1 MSLDYLERSEF
12 GGAPISLLKFE
23 SGAMSTPILWTDVA
37 FPVAHDGLTYM
48 PTPLK
53 VGGVSQSD
61 TLDKATVQ
69 IECPTDA
76 AVPMLFRYYPLGGVV
91 NLTVLY
97 GHDGD
102 PAGEFVP
109 IWSGRVVGV
118 THADDQG
125 TATLE
130 CEPISTSLMRT
141 GLRRNYQRM
150 CPHALY
156 GDKCRVNKAAH
167 TIAVTVA
174 DVQGSVVRV
183 TPEIPSAGQFAG
195 GIASWTRQVSGQIPL
210 RDERM
215 ITEAIPTGPGES
227 AFKIMGAIIG
237 LQTGAQLAVTRG
249 CDHGLD
255 TCTNI
260 FDNAPNYGGMPWI
273 PTDNPTSG
281 GSIY

>member
-1 MSLDYLERSEF
+1 MSLDHLERSEF

-37 FPVAHDGLTYM
+37 FPVAHAGLTYM
-48 PTPLK
+48 PVPLK

-69 IECPTDA
+69 IECPTDS

-91 NLTVLY
+91 NLTILY

-109 IWSGRVVGV
+109 IWSGRVIGV
-118 THADDQG
+118 SHNDDRG

-156 GDKCRVNKAAH
+156 GDKCRANKAAH
-167 TIAVTVA
+167 TVSATVVEVA
-174 DVQGSVVRV
+174 GQVVRV
-183 TPEIPSAGQFAG
+183 TPAIQNYGQFAG
-195 GIASWTRQVSGQIPL
+195 GTIVWTRQVAGQVPL

-215 ITEAIPTGPGES
+215 IIEAGVGWPEGST
-227 AFKIMGAIIG
+227 FKVMGTIVG
-237 LQTGAQLAVTRG
+237 LLVGAQVSIIRG

-255 TCTNI
+255 ACTNI
-260 FDNAPNYGGMPWI
+260 FNNAPNYGGMPWI